1 MSSAKWKPVKNYG
14 VWHARPVEYRVEY
27 NEDDSRDPHIF
38 LTFHDESQ
46 DDLTAA
52 INIKSTSK
60 GESRLVYWMN
70 DNLDSSILRDFK
82 DLPLGWHKLDGKK
95 GLDYL
100 RDDGLL
106 GKKKGIVLPHDIP
119 GENND
124 IIEALTPHIERSCNE
139 KATVYIFGAKFNDHQ
154 GLHEVHQNQGS
165 LPRYSN
171 SVQKDGALIFHF
183 EEADAGKQWVGVFL
197 AFASQKQPTDNEKG
211 LAKKDSKS
219 WAEILGVE
227 PEESERFD
235 A

>member
-1 MSSAKWKPVKNYG
+1 MSSTQWKPIRNYG
-14 VWHARPVEYRVEY
+14 VWHARPVEYSVEY
-27 NEDDSRDPHIF
+27 HEDDSYNPHIY
-38 LTFHDESQ
+38 LTLHDKSQES
-46 DDLTAA
+46 LEAA

-60 GESRLVYWMN
+60 GESRLVYWVN
-70 DNLDSSILRDFK
+70 EKLDASILKDFS
-82 DLPLGWHKLDGKK
+82 DLPLGWQKLDGKK

-100 RDDGLL
+100 RDKLFV
-106 GKKKGIVLPHDIP
+106 KKDGIVLPHDIP

-124 IIEALTPHIERSCNE
+124 IIEALTPHIKRSCGE
-139 KATVYIFGAKFNDHQ
+139 KATIYIFGVKYKGGS
-154 GLHEVHQNQGS
+154 GLHKIHQNQGS
-165 LPRYSN
+165 SIDYPS